1 MTESPASEI
10 LKEMS
15 TINEIKQRNV
25 DVGQH
30 FFDEDAMR
38 LFDSQIHPDV
48 FGDYFT
54 TSESTPDTGLRRYT
68 VRYIEWESGI
78 VWTQGMFLGYET
90 LKDAYH
96 EAKHLSQVPLID
108 RK

>member
-15 TINEIKQRNV
+15 TINELKQRNI

-38 LFDSQIHPDV
+38 FFDSQIHPDV
-48 FGDYFT
+48 FGNYFV
-54 TSESTPDTGLRRYT
+54 TSEALPDTGLRRYT
-68 VRYIEWESGI
+68 VRYMDWESGI
-78 VWTQGMFLGYET
+78 VWTQGMFLGYKT
-90 LKDAYH
+90 LRDAYD
-96 EAKHLSQVPLID
+96 EAKRLSQVSSTD
-108 RK
+108 